1 MGSLMKFWELF
12 FVQKISHLMQRRCT
26 NIKNNR
32 NIMGAPHSWPWW
44 SHQRSIH
51 LQRVLDQRNNW
62 KSDTTDRDA
71 SAGMWEQMCTPV
83 LFLLQRASSLGLADL
98 WISITCQ
105 VQQSPVELYS
115 WQISLFPPRGPVHVH
130 SFRFFFFC
138 ELPVQHNPFTPLGA
152 SVCLK
157 QNTTRAWFLLWTS
170 APTLRNSVQQLVR
183 EGLISNKLFSLRLC
197 SLLNFEGSLSFSFK
211 LYLPA
216 LIINTLCSFGE
227 DLMLFSLYNTY
238 KRCLGIVLLA
248 KTKGMPR
255 SVHCKWAWLCADF
268 GSLISYSTLAFV
280 N

>member
-1 MGSLMKFWELF
+1 MGKLYKLFFKIIYLISYNLGLTMGSLMKFWELF
-12 FVQKISHLMQRRCT
+12 FVQKISHLRQRRCT

-51 LQRVLDQRNNW
+51 LQPVLDQRNNW

-130 SFRFFFFC
+130 SFRFFF
-138 ELPVQHNPFTPLGA
+138 
-152 SVCLK
+152 SV
-157 QNTTRAWFLLWTS
+157 
-170 APTLRNSVQQLVR
+170 NSQ
-183 EGLISNKLFSLRLC
+183 C
-197 SLLNFEGSLSFSFK
+197 SIILSH
-211 LYLPA
+211 P
-216 LIINTLCSFGE
+216 
-227 DLMLFSLYNTY
+227 
-238 KRCLGIVLLA
+238 
-248 KTKGMPR
+248 
-255 SVHCKWAWLCADF
+255 
-268 GSLISYSTLAFV
+268 
-280 N
+280 